1 VTKAWA
7 PFICAVLS
15 VDALTGVGVL
25 AGAVAPTPGVLGLR
39 LELPPPQAVTKV
51 AAIAIAAVRK
61 SADVIIVFLSQRGE
75 DNVNVNK

>member
-1 VTKAWA
+1 MTKARA

-15 VDALTGVGVL
+15 VDVLTGVGVMAGVGVL
-25 AGAVAPTPGVLGLR
+25 AGAGAPTLGVLG

-61 SADVIIVFLSQRGE
+61 SADVIIVFLS
-75 DNVNVNK
+75 KTW

>member
-15 VDALTGVGVL
+15 VDVLAGAGVLAGVGVL
-25 AGAVAPTPGVLGLR
+25 AGAGAPTLGILG
-39 LELPPPQAVTKV
+39 LELPPPQAVIRV

-61 SADVIIVFLSQRGE
+61 SADVIIVFLSE
-75 DNVNVNK
+75 TW

>member
-15 VDALTGVGVL
+15 VDVLAGVGVL
-25 AGAVAPTPGVLGLR
+25 VGAGAPTLGILG
-39 LELPPPQAVTKV
+39 LELPPPQAVIRV

-61 SADVIIVFLSQRGE
+61 SADVIIVFLSE
-75 DNVNVNK
+75 TW